1 MAPALKTVVV
11 VRFLN
16 ITLAANLIV
25 LSNDVSLNPGPAITL
40 PARTKGLRIFHLNIH
55 SLRYKLDELRLFC
68 DKHKPHILALNET
81 WLDQSF
87 TDEELSLQGY
97 NIMRRDRNRDGGG
110 VAVYIAEHLNYSRL
124 KVPNE
129 STDRG
134 LEAIWFELYYHRKQ
148 RKFWSVLSINHRTL
162 MLLSL
167 LTAWR
172 KCLTSLQPMK
182 LRLFCWET
190 LTSIISLQTPRR

>member
-1 MAPALKTVVV
+1 MAERTTRVFRSLTIYLLFCLLAVQLAGRNITNIGENRNLLTLTVSWDCNQAKIDTLQIRTKSNPKDHSNMAPALKTVVV
-11 VRFLN
+11 VRLLN

-81 WLDQSF
+81 WLDESF

-110 VAVYIAEHLNYSRL
+110 VAVYIAEHPNYSRL
-124 KVPNE
+124 
-129 STDRG
+129 
-134 LEAIWFELYYHRKQ
+134 
-148 RKFWSVLSINHRTL
+148 
-162 MLLSL
+162 
-167 LTAWR
+167 
-172 KCLTSLQPMK
+172 
-182 LRLFCWET
+182 
-190 LTSIISLQTPRR
+190 